1 MSIHSGVPVSSLINL
16 HVCPRDSHEYLEQV
30 FPSLPHF
37 AQSAPPRGGCH
48 GLHSNVTL
56 TFLTSPIPN
65 ALNITITIITT
76 TTIIIPIV
84 NNVPAAAPK
93 AEQPIAPNPAIAPPA
108 VPAANREQVIAGGNP
123 LPTPVNCRS
132 NEVNANPIAAPA
144 KAPPAALRP
153 GFTVNAAPLVVGP
166 SSSAPTC
173 ARLRLPSI
181 PAPVAVPAAHTSA
194 TPIMPATVPAIPN

>member
-84 NNVPAAAPK
+84 NNVPAAAP
-93 AEQPIAPNPAIAPPA
+93 
-108 VPAANREQVIAGGNP
+108 
-123 LPTPVNCRS
+123 
-132 NEVNANPIAAPA
+132 
-144 KAPPAALRP
+144 
-153 GFTVNAAPLVVGP
+153 
-166 SSSAPTC
+166 TC